1 MLIEVLEVIIGDG
14 SESLRKGSSTQYN
27 VLSTVQYN
35 ENVYCDDIGNDDV
48 DDDDS
53 GDGDGDGNDDAD
65 TDLQVP
71 QHLNVSNRTAHCCA
85 PEHHLCFIIIV
96 IVLKMMT
103 VGAIVCN

>member
-1 MLIEVLEVIIGDG
+1 MGIGHGHGDNGDG
-14 SESLRKGSSTQYN
+14 DGKY
-27 VLSTVQYN
+27 
-35 ENVYCDDIGNDDV
+35 DD

-53 GDGDGDGNDDAD
+53 GDGDGNDDVDD

-71 QHLNVSNRTAHCCA
+71 QHLNVSNRTADCCA
-85 PEHHLCFIIIV
+85 PEHHLCFIMIV